1 MEINLWTA
9 VAVLTGMLVGA
20 AGLYAWFLRSLDELI
35 AERDA
40 EIRRQVVRAI
50 RAREGKS

>member
-20 AGLYAWFLRSLDELI
+20 AGLYAWLLRSLDQLL

-40 EIRRQVVRAI
+40 EIRLLRAI
-50 RAREGKS
+50 RAREVKS